1 MDKDTR
7 NILLGCLIALVIIV
21 GVIYAIKYF
30 EKRDY
35 YSEDNYYQEQ
45 DSMDSY
51 YRENSIKVD
60 IETNKKTEYKDYLLH
75 DGNILVEVHNENG
88 YNTSA
93 RIYVEFFD
101 SNKETIAIRDG
112 YINYIGSHKKAYEEI
127 AVEKGLQDLYETY
140 EVKVM
145 SSYEYEKYTKRYY
158 HDKDIEFISLNRDQ
172 LKFKNNYNKK
182 LDGTWALL
190 YYDKNDKIIGYS
202 QEYFYKAKP
211 HKTTTLDAYIEHC
224 DYSRIEV
231 ILLEADNY

>member
-21 GVIYAIKYF
+21 GVIYTINAFK
-30 EKRDY
+30 ERD
-35 YSEDNYYQEQ
+35 SFSDDYYQEQ

-51 YRENSIKVD
+51 YRENRIKVD
-60 IETNKKTEYKDYLLH
+60 IEANKNTENKDYLLH
-75 DGNILVEVHNENG
+75 DGNILVEVHNKND
-88 YNTSA
+88 YTTSA

-101 SNKETIAIRDG
+101 GNKETIAIKDG
-112 YINYIGSHKKAYEEI
+112 YINYIGPRKKSYYEI
-127 AVEKGLQDLYETY
+127 DVEEDLQSLYETY

-145 SSYEYEKYTKRYY
+145 SSYEYEKYAKKYY
-158 HDKDIEFISLNRDQ
+158 HDKDIEFISLKRNQ

-190 YYDKNDKIIGYS
+190 YYNKNDEIIGYS

-211 HKTTTLDAYIEHC
+211 HKTTTLDAYIENC

-231 ILLEADNY
+231 VLLDADNY

>member
-35 YSEDNYYQEQ
+35 YSEDQ

-145 SSYEYEKYTKRYY
+145 SSYEYEKYTLILLIATAKFLRSDVRYEIY
-158 HDKDIEFISLNRDQ
+158 M
-172 LKFKNNYNKK
+172 KK
-182 LDGTWALL
+182 LKEF
-190 YYDKNDKIIGYS
+190 YEK
-202 QEYFYKAKP
+202 YFPKQNKFVDILMEKYK
-211 HKTTTLDAYIEHC
+211 
-224 DYSRIEV
+224 
-231 ILLEADNY
+231 